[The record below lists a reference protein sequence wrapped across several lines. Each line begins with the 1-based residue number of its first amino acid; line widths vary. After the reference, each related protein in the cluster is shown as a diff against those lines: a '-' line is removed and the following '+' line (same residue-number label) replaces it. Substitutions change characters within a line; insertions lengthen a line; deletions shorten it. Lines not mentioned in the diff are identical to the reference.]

1 MADNI
6 GIEISKGLQKILS
19 EYQADI
25 LENFDSACDSAMQSL
40 VSETKATAPVG
51 KSKKHFKNYI
61 DYKNT
66 YKDAWATTYTWY
78 VKAPAYRLTHLLV
91 NGHQTRN
98 GGRTKANPFLQNAL
112 DNVLPK
118 VESDLK
124 KIIEGGK

>member
-6 GIEISKGLQKILS
+6 GIEISKGLQEILNEYQSDILS
-19 EYQADI
+19 K
-25 LENFDSACDSAMQSL
+25 FDEVCDSAMQSL
-40 VSETKATAPVG
+40 VAETKATAPVG
-51 KSKKHFKNYI
+51 KSKKHFKNCI
-61 DYKNT
+61 AYKNT

-78 VKAPAYRLTHLLV
+78 VKAPAYRLTHLIV

-98 GGRTKANPFLQNAL
+98 GKRTKANPFLQNAL

-124 KIIEGGK
+124 KIIEGGN